1 MLKQYFSSEQL
12 QQLSSRIDPSQPT
25 GLDYYPLAKPGERFP
40 VNDPQLQPRLTPRPN
55 DDAAFLQGTLRDV
68 CSGAPGGGGGWS
80 E

>member
-68 CSGAPGGGGGWS
+68 CSGEPEGGGGRS
-80 E
+80 A